1 MYVRLSK
8 SLHIRSFVRG
18 CARGPATTNVHFV
31 LDDNFSVA
39 YGPELPLCSGAE
51 EEMPLLRVSVG
62 EFTAVVSNT
71 PAGTLQISARFTFFI
86 SSVKT

>member
-1 MYVRLSK
+1 MND
-8 SLHIRSFVRG
+8 IRSTFLCEAAHGR
-18 CARGPATTNVHFV
+18 PTTTNVHFV

-39 YGPELPLCSGAE
+39 YGPERSYIQCTGAE

-62 EFTAVVSNT
+62 VYSAVVSNT

>member
-1 MYVRLSK
+1 MQGDMND
-8 SLHIRSFVRG
+8 IRSTFLCEAAHGR
-18 CARGPATTNVHFV
+18 PATTNVHFV

-39 YGPELPLCSGAE
+39 YGPELPLCTGAE

-62 EFTAVVSNT
+62 VYSAVVSNT